1 MKISKDFSIC
11 VVAGRTFL
19 APLGSQTIDMK
30 KMIDLNGSARMLVEA
45 LQEND
50 CTKEELLEKIL
61 SRYEIDEATASAGLD
76 EFIGKAKQIGI
87 IEE

>member
-1 MKISKDFSIC
+1 M
-11 VVAGRTFL
+11 
-19 APLGSQTIDMK
+19 
-30 KMIDLNGSARMLVEA
+30 EA

-61 SRYEIDEATASAGLD
+61 SRYEIDEATASADLD

>member
-30 KMIDLNGSARMLVEA
+30 KMIDLNGSARMLV
-45 LQEND
+45 
-50 CTKEELLEKIL
+50 
-61 SRYEIDEATASAGLD
+61 
-76 EFIGKAKQIGI
+76 
-87 IEE
+87 

>member
-1 MKISKDFSIC
+1 MCGSRENFS
-11 VVAGRTFL
+11 
-19 APLGSQTIDMK
+19 
-30 KMIDLNGSARMLVEA
+30 GSARLA
-45 LQEND
+45 ND

-61 SRYEIDEATASAGLD
+61 SRYEIDEATASADLD